1 MTGLWRPGAPAR
13 RWAMSDVWHPL
24 DPEGS
29 RPPEAPGREQGPD
42 PEPIV
47 RTVRVAFLLA
57 GMVVAVMVNAGLN
70 GLGGPSVAAP
80 VGRPAVTA
88 VMAVAVLAVLGGAWL
103 ALRPARLLVAGKRAL
118 DHPDPRL
125 RRPRAERARAIGFR
139 GLAMGWATQALV
151 FGLLPVF
158 AGLVLELLYD
168 RQWELLTFAGISL
181 LAGFVFQHQVAGA
194 VRLAVDDPELRASY
208 GSR

>member
-1 MTGLWRPGAPAR
+1 
-13 RWAMSDVWHPL
+13 MSDAFSPW

-29 RPPEAPGREQGPD
+29 RPREPSGEERGPD

-57 GMVVAVMVNAGLN
+57 GMLVAVVVNAGFNRLAGPSAPVTGAVGLVPSAVVAVV
-70 GLGGPSVAAP
+70 V
-80 VGRPAVTA
+80 
-88 VMAVAVLAVLGGAWL
+88 VAVLLGAAW
-103 ALRPARLLVAGKRAL
+103 ALRPARLLLVGKRAL
-118 DHPDPRL
+118 DHPDPRQ

-139 GLAMGWATQALV
+139 GLAMGWASQALV
-151 FGLLPVF
+151 IGLLPAF
-158 AGLVLELLYD
+158 AGLVLVLLHG
-168 RQWELLTFAGISL
+168 RRWELLGFAAASL
-181 LAGFVFQHQVAGA
+181 LAGFVYQRQVTGA

>member
-1 MTGLWRPGAPAR
+1 V
-13 RWAMSDVWHPL
+13 SDVWHPL

-29 RPPEAPGREQGPD
+29 RPPEPSGRDRRPD

-47 RTVRVAFLLA
+47 RTIRVAFLLA
-57 GMVVAVMVNAGLN
+57 GMVVAAMVNAGLG
-70 GLGGPSVAAP
+70 GLGSSSALAVPVA
-80 VGRPAVTA
+80 GEAVTA
-88 VMAVAVLAVLGGAWL
+88 VVAVAVLAVLVGAWL

-139 GLAMGWATQALV
+139 GLAMGWAGQALV
-151 FGLLPVF
+151 FGLVPAF
-158 AGLVLELLYD
+158 AGLVLEMLYD
-168 RQWELLTFAGISL
+168 RQWEMLVFAAVSL
-181 LAGFVFQHQVAGA
+181 AAGFVFQLQVAGA

>member
-1 MTGLWRPGAPAR
+1 
-13 RWAMSDVWHPL
+13 MSDVWHPL
-24 DPEGS
+24 DPQGS
-29 RPPEAPGREQGPD
+29 RPQEPSGQDRGPD

-70 GLGGPSVAAP
+70 GLDGPSGSAP
-80 VGRPAVTA
+80 VAGTAVTG
-88 VMAVAVLAVLGGAWL
+88 VVAVAVLAVLGGAWL
-103 ALRPARLLVAGKRAL
+103 ALRPSRLLVAGKRAL
-118 DHPDPRL
+118 EHPDPRL

-139 GLAMGWATQALV
+139 GLAMGWAGQALV
-151 FGLLPVF
+151 FCLLPAF

-168 RQWELLTFAGISL
+168 RQWQLLVFAGVSL
-181 LAGFVFQHQVAGA
+181 LAGFVFQLQVAGA
-194 VRLAVDDPELRASY
+194 VRLAVDDPKLRASY

>member
-1 MTGLWRPGAPAR
+1 V
-13 RWAMSDVWHPL
+13 SDVWHPL

-29 RPPEAPGREQGPD
+29 RQREPAGRDRGPD

-47 RTVRVAFLLA
+47 RTVRVAFLFA
-57 GMVVAVMVNAGLN
+57 GMVVAVMVSAGLN
-70 GLGGPSVAAP
+70 ALEGRSTAAGSVAGAP
-80 VGRPAVTA
+80 VAGLVVTA
-88 VMAVAVLAVLGGAWL
+88 VVAVTVLAVLLGAGL

-139 GLAMGWATQALV
+139 GLAMGWTSQALV
-151 FGLLPVF
+151 VGLLPAF
-158 AGLVLELLYD
+158 AGLVLELLHH
-168 RQWELLTFAGISL
+168 RQWELLAFAGLSL
-181 LAGFVFQHQVAGA
+181 LAGFVFQLQVAGA

>member
-1 MTGLWRPGAPAR
+1 
-13 RWAMSDVWHPL
+13 MSDVWHPL

-29 RPPEAPGREQGPD
+29 RQHDAPGRDRGPD

-47 RTVRVAFLLA
+47 RTVRVAFLFA
-57 GMVVAVMVNAGLN
+57 GMVVAAMVNAGLN
-70 GLGGPSVAAP
+70 GLGGATVAAP

-103 ALRPARLLVAGKRAL
+103 ALRPARLLTVGKRAL
-118 DHPDPRL
+118 AHPDPRQ
-125 RRPRAERARAIGFR
+125 RQPRAERARAIGFR
-139 GLAMGWATQALV
+139 GLAMGWAGQAMVLGLV
-151 FGLLPVF
+151 PAF

-168 RQWELLTFAGISL
+168 RQWELLSFAAISL
-181 LAGFVFQHQVAGA
+181 LAGFVFQRQIAGA
-194 VRLAVDDPELRASY
+194 VRLAVEDPELRASY

>member
-1 MTGLWRPGAPAR
+1 
-13 RWAMSDVWHPL
+13 MSDVWHPL

-29 RPPEAPGREQGPD
+29 RSEPSGRDQGPD

-70 GLGGPSVAAP
+70 GPGGPSAVAGP
-80 VGRPAVTA
+80 VAGTA
-88 VMAVAVLAVLGGAWL
+88 VAGVVAVAVLVVLLAAWL

-139 GLAMGWATQALV
+139 GLAMGWASQALV
-151 FGLLPVF
+151 FGLLPVV

-168 RQWELLTFAGISL
+168 RQWELLTFAAISL

>member
-1 MTGLWRPGAPAR
+1 V
-13 RWAMSDVWHPL
+13 SDVWHPL

-29 RPPEAPGREQGPD
+29 RPREPAGGDRGPD

-70 GLGGPSVAAP
+70 RLGDPAPAAP
-80 VGRPAVTA
+80 VAGLAVTA
-88 VMAVAVLAVLGGAWL
+88 VVAVAVLAVLLGAWL

-118 DHPDPRL
+118 DHPDPRQ

-139 GLAMGWATQALV
+139 GLAMGWAGQALV
-151 FGLLPVF
+151 LGLVPAL
-158 AGLVLELLYD
+158 AGLVLELLHG
-168 RQWELLTFAGISL
+168 RQWELLLFAGISL
-181 LAGFVFQHQVAGA
+181 LAGFVFQLQVAGA

>member
-1 MTGLWRPGAPAR
+1 V
-13 RWAMSDVWHPL
+13 SDSWHPL

-29 RPPEAPGREQGPD
+29 RPEPSGLDRGPD

-47 RTVRVAFLLA
+47 RTVRVAFLFA
-57 GMVVAVMVNAGLN
+57 GMVVAVMVSAGLN
-70 GLGGPSVAAP
+70 RLGSAPAAP
-80 VGRPAVTA
+80 VPSLAVTA
-88 VMAVAVLAVLGGAWL
+88 VVAVAVLAVLLGAGL

-118 DHPDPRL
+118 DHPDPRQ

-139 GLAMGWATQALV
+139 GLAMGWAGQALV
-151 FGLLPVF
+151 FGLLPAF
-158 AGLVLELLYD
+158 AGLALELLHG
-168 RQWELLTFAGISL
+168 RQWELLSFAGASL
-181 LAGFVFQHQVAGA
+181 LAGFVFQLQVAGA

>member
-1 MTGLWRPGAPAR
+1 
-13 RWAMSDVWHPL
+13 MSDVWHPL

-29 RPPEAPGREQGPD
+29 RPKEPSGQDRGPD

-47 RTVRVAFLLA
+47 RTVRIAFLLA

-70 GLGGPSVAAP
+70 GSGGPTTPAGPVA
-80 VGRPAVTA
+80 GTAVTG
-88 VMAVAVLAVLGGAWL
+88 VVAVAVLAVLGGAWL
-103 ALRPARLLVAGKRAL
+103 ALRPSRLLVAGKRAL

-139 GLAMGWATQALV
+139 GLAMGWAGQARV
-151 FGLLPVF
+151 FGLLPAI
-158 AGLVLELLYD
+158 AGVVLELLHD
-168 RQWELLTFAGISL
+168 RQWELLAFAGISL
-181 LAGFVFQHQVAGA
+181 LAGFVFQLQVAGA

>member
-1 MTGLWRPGAPAR
+1 
-13 RWAMSDVWHPL
+13 MSDVWHPL

-29 RPPEAPGREQGPD
+29 RSKEPSGQDRGPD

-47 RTVRVAFLLA
+47 RTVRIAFLLA

-70 GLGGPSVAAP
+70 GLGGPSAP
-80 VGRPAVTA
+80 ALPITGTAVTA
-88 VMAVAVLAVLGGAWL
+88 VVAVAMLAVLGGAWL

-139 GLAMGWATQALV
+139 GLAMGWASQALV
-151 FGLLPVF
+151 FGLLPAF
-158 AGLVLELLYD
+158 TGLVLELLYD
-168 RQWELLTFAGISL
+168 RQWQLLTFAGVSL
-181 LAGFVFQHQVAGA
+181 LAGFVFQLQVAGA
-194 VRLAVDDPELRASY
+194 VRLAVDDPDLRASY

>member
-1 MTGLWRPGAPAR
+1 
-13 RWAMSDVWHPL
+13 MSDVWHPL

-29 RPPEAPGREQGPD
+29 RPHEPSGRDRGPD

-70 GLGGPSVAAP
+70 GLDEPTAPATPVA
-80 VGRPAVTA
+80 GTAVTA
-88 VMAVAVLAVLGGAWL
+88 VVAVAVLAVLGGAWL

-125 RRPRAERARAIGFR
+125 RRPRAERARALGFR
-139 GLAMGWATQALV
+139 GLAMGWASQALL

-168 RQWELLTFAGISL
+168 RQWQLLAFAAVSL
-181 LAGFVFQHQVAGA
+181 LAGLVFQNEVAGA
-194 VRLAVDDPELRASY
+194 VRQAVDDPELRASY

>member
-1 MTGLWRPGAPAR
+1 
-13 RWAMSDVWHPL
+13 MSDVWHPF

-57 GMVVAVMVNAGLN
+57 GMVVAVMVNA
-70 GLGGPSVAAP
+70 
-80 VGRPAVTA
+80 
-88 VMAVAVLAVLGGAWL
+88 VLGGAWL
-103 ALRPARLLVAGKRAL
+103 ALRPARLLTVGKRAL
-118 DHPDPRL
+118 AHPDPRQ

-139 GLAMGWATQALV
+139 GLAMGWAGQAMV
-151 FGLLPVF
+151 FGLLPAF

-168 RQWELLTFAGISL
+168 HQWELLAFAGISL
-181 LAGFVFQHQVAGA
+181 LAGFVFQLQVAGA

>member
-1 MTGLWRPGAPAR
+1 MG
-13 RWAMSDVWHPL
+13 DVWHPL

-29 RPPEAPGREQGPD
+29 REQEPAGRDRGPD

-47 RTVRVAFLLA
+47 RTVRVAFLFA
-57 GMVVAVMVNAGLN
+57 GMVVAAMVSAGLSK
-70 GLGGPSVAAP
+70 LGAVAEP
-80 VGRPAVTA
+80 VGVVVTA
-88 VMAVAVLAVLGGAWL
+88 VVAVAVLAVLVGAGL

-139 GLAMGWATQALV
+139 GLAMGWAGQALV
-151 FGLLPVF
+151 FGLFPAF
-158 AGLVLELLYD
+158 TGLALELLYD
-168 RQWELLTFAGISL
+168 RQWELLTFAAVSL
-181 LAGFVFQHQVAGA
+181 LAGFVFQLQVTGA

>member
-1 MTGLWRPGAPAR
+1 
-13 RWAMSDVWHPL
+13 MSDVWHPL
-24 DPEGS
+24 DPQGS
-29 RPPEAPGREQGPD
+29 RPQEPSGQDRGPD

-70 GLGGPSVAAP
+70 GLGGPSAAAP
-80 VGRPAVTA
+80 VTGTAVTG
-88 VMAVAVLAVLGGAWL
+88 VVAVAVLAVLGGAWL
-103 ALRPARLLVAGKRAL
+103 ALRPSRLLVAGKRAL
-118 DHPDPRL
+118 EHPDPRQ

-139 GLAMGWATQALV
+139 GLAMGWAGQALV
-151 FGLLPVF
+151 FGLLPAF

-168 RQWELLTFAGISL
+168 RQWQLLVFAGVSL
-181 LAGFVFQHQVAGA
+181 LAGFVFQLQVAGA
-194 VRLAVDDPELRASY
+194 VRLAVDDPDLRASY

>member
-1 MTGLWRPGAPAR
+1 
-13 RWAMSDVWHPL
+13 MSDVWHPL

-29 RPPEAPGREQGPD
+29 RPPEASGREQGPD

-70 GLGGPSVAAP
+70 GLGGPSAP
-80 VGRPAVTA
+80 ALPITGTAVTA
-88 VMAVAVLAVLGGAWL
+88 VVAVAMLAVLGGAWL

-125 RRPRAERARAIGFR
+125 RQPRAERARAIGFR
-139 GLAMGWATQALV
+139 GLAMGWASQALV
-151 FGLLPVF
+151 FGLVPAF
-158 AGLVLELLYD
+158 AGLILELLYH
-168 RQWELLTFAGISL
+168 RQWQLLTFAGISL
-181 LAGFVFQHQVAGA
+181 LAGFVFQLQVAGA

>member
-1 MTGLWRPGAPAR
+1 
-13 RWAMSDVWHPL
+13 MSDVWHPL

-29 RPPEAPGREQGPD
+29 RSEPSGRDRGPD

-57 GMVVAVMVNAGLN
+57 GMVVAVMVNAGLS

-88 VMAVAVLAVLGGAWL
+88 VVAVAVLAVLGGAWL
-103 ALRPARLLVAGKRAL
+103 ALRPARLLTVGKRAL
-118 DHPDPRL
+118 AHPDPRQ
-125 RRPRAERARAIGFR
+125 RRPRAERARAMGFR
-139 GLAMGWATQALV
+139 GLAMGWAGQAMV
-151 FGLLPVF
+151 FGLLP
-158 AGLVLELLYD
+158 A
-168 RQWELLTFAGISL
+168 FAGISL
-181 LAGFVFQHQVAGA
+181 LAGFVFQLQIAGA

>member
-1 MTGLWRPGAPAR
+1 
-13 RWAMSDVWHPL
+13 MSDVWHPL

-29 RPPEAPGREQGPD
+29 RPPEVSGREQGPD

-70 GLGGPSVAAP
+70 GLGGPSVTTTI
-80 VGRPAVTA
+80 GRPAVTA

-103 ALRPARLLVAGKRAL
+103 ALRPARLLTVGKRAL
-118 DHPDPRL
+118 AHPDPRQ
-125 RRPRAERARAIGFR
+125 RRPRAERARAMGFR
-139 GLAMGWATQALV
+139 GLAMGWAGQAMV
-151 FGLLPVF
+151 FGLLPAF
-158 AGLVLELLYD
+158 AGLVLELLYHH
-168 RQWELLTFAGISL
+168 QWELLAFAGISL
-181 LAGFVFQHQVAGA
+181 LAGFVFQLQIAGA

>member
-1 MTGLWRPGAPAR
+1 
-13 RWAMSDVWHPL
+13 MSDVWHPF

-29 RPPEAPGREQGPD
+29 RPPEVSGREQGPD

-57 GMVVAVMVNAGLN
+57 GMVVAVTVNAGLN
-70 GLGGPSVAAP
+70 GLGGPSA
-80 VGRPAVTA
+80 AVTGPVAGTA
-88 VMAVAVLAVLGGAWL
+88 VTGVVAVAVLAVLLGAWL

-139 GLAMGWATQALV
+139 GLAMGWAGQAMV
-151 FGLLPVF
+151 FGLLPAF

-168 RQWELLTFAGISL
+168 HQWELLAFAGISL
-181 LAGFVFQHQVAGA
+181 LAGFVFQLQIAGA

>member
-1 MTGLWRPGAPAR
+1 
-13 RWAMSDVWHPL
+13 MSDTWHPL

-29 RPPEAPGREQGPD
+29 RSREPSGRDRGPD

-70 GLGGPSVAAP
+70 GLGGSSAAAP
-80 VGRPAVTA
+80 VSGMAVTA
-88 VMAVAVLAVLGGAWL
+88 VVAVAVLAVLGGAWL

-125 RRPRAERARAIGFR
+125 RQPRAERARAIGFR
-139 GLAMGWATQALV
+139 GLAMGWASQALV
-151 FGLLPVF
+151 FGLLPAF

-168 RQWELLTFAGISL
+168 RQWELLAFAGVSL
-181 LAGFVFQHQVAGA
+181 LAGFVFQLQVAGA

>member
-1 MTGLWRPGAPAR
+1 
-13 RWAMSDVWHPL
+13 MSDGWHPL

-29 RPPEAPGREQGPD
+29 RQHEPSGRDGGPD

-47 RTVRVAFLLA
+47 RTVRVAFLFA

-70 GLGGPSVAAP
+70 GLGGPSAAVAP
-80 VGRPAVTA
+80 VAGVAVTA
-88 VMAVAVLAVLGGAWL
+88 VVAVAVLAVLVG

-118 DHPDPRL
+118 DHPDPRQ

-139 GLAMGWATQALV
+139 GLAMGWASQALV
-151 FGLLPVF
+151 FGLLPAF

-168 RQWELLTFAGISL
+168 RQWELLAFAAISL
-181 LAGFVFQHQVAGA
+181 LAGFVFQLQVAGA
-194 VRLAVDDPELRASY
+194 VRLAVDDPDLRASY

>member
-1 MTGLWRPGAPAR
+1 
-13 RWAMSDVWHPL
+13 MSDAFSPW
-24 DPEGS
+24 DPERS
-29 RPPEAPGREQGPD
+29 RPPEPSGEDQGPD

-57 GMVVAVMVNAGLN
+57 GMLVAVIVNAGLN
-70 GLGGPSVAAP
+70 RLTGSAPAAGAVGLPLS
-80 VGRPAVTA
+80 AV
-88 VMAVAVLAVLGGAWL
+88 VAVVVLAILLGAWW
-103 ALRPARLLVAGKRAL
+103 ALRPARLLLVGKRTL
-118 DHPDPRL
+118 DHPDPRQ

-158 AGLVLELLYD
+158 AGLVLELLDD

>member
-1 MTGLWRPGAPAR
+1 
-13 RWAMSDVWHPL
+13 MSDAFSPW

-29 RPPEAPGREQGPD
+29 RPPEPSGEDRGPD

-57 GMVVAVMVNAGLN
+57 GMLVAVIVNAGLN
-70 GLGGPSVAAP
+70 RLAGSPATVAGTFGLPLS
-80 VGRPAVTA
+80 AV
-88 VMAVAVLAVLGGAWL
+88 VAVVVVAILLGAAW
-103 ALRPARLLVAGKRAL
+103 ALRPARLLMVGKRTL
-118 DHPDPRL
+118 DHPDPRQ

-139 GLAMGWATQALV
+139 GLAMGWASQALV
-151 FGLLPVF
+151 VGLLPAL
-158 AGLVLELLYD
+158 AGLVLELLHGG
-168 RQWELLTFAGISL
+168 RWELLAFAAASL
-181 LAGFVFQHQVAGA
+181 LAGFVYQLQVTGA

>member
-1 MTGLWRPGAPAR
+1 
-13 RWAMSDVWHPL
+13 MSDVWHPL

-29 RPPEAPGREQGPD
+29 RPQEPSGQDRGPD

-70 GLGGPSVAAP
+70 GLGGPSVATS

-103 ALRPARLLVAGKRAL
+103 ALRPARLLTVGKRAL
-118 DHPDPRL
+118 AHPDPRQ
-125 RRPRAERARAIGFR
+125 RRPRAERARAIEDR
-139 GLAMGWATQALV
+139 GGRVASSVSKKTAYVVVGTDPGSKAARAT
-151 FGLLPVF
+151 
-158 AGLVLELLYD
+158 ELGVPTLD
-168 RQWELLTFAGISL
+168 E
-181 LAGFVFQHQVAGA
+181 AGFQVLLDRA
-194 VRLAVDDPELRASY
+194 PEEN
-208 GSR
+208 GEEP